1 MDPALLIL
9 SMVPQVLYSPLSV
22 LPGLMKMVSEIIHST
37 VICTSFGNLKTSRD
51 YSLAWT
57 TDRSNP
63 MMLASSSSS
72 QISLRLPAGDT
83 ETSLINIIVQIR
95 DLLYCV
101 TVFDIYSVLIQP
113 DLAVTDALIN
123 VIGQAN
129 TESIDSNPVIQL
141 LAGGDSNTVGQVLTS
156 LSQVFNELNQQSVDT
171 AVQSNA
177 LSKSFFL

>member
-1 MDPALLIL
+1 
-9 SMVPQVLYSPLSV
+9 
-22 LPGLMKMVSEIIHST
+22 
-37 VICTSFGNLKTSRD
+37 
-51 YSLAWT
+51 
-57 TDRSNP
+57 